1 MKGASVVAAGAV
13 SAHGLGRAAYAVAPV
28 GAPAVSAIRR
38 DPELAAAGLAR
49 PLCARAPAELG
60 IVHVPAPGDRA
71 TALLLAAL
79 AQVCAELDTV
89 RPGWRAL
96 RLGVALGTSSGGM
109 LTAERFF
116 AALERPDA
124 TPGELAALGR
134 GATYF
139 APLDDALRA
148 LGLAPRLRQQTLA
161 ACASS
166 TVALGLGLRWLA
178 RGACDLVLAGGYD
191 AVSLFVAAGFEALR
205 ATTASAPQPFRLGRD
220 GMALGEGAAVLAL
233 VPASATEAG
242 AAFHVTGFGASCD
255 AVHITAPDREGR
267 GLARAARAALGD
279 AGLEAA
285 AVGLVSAHGTS
296 TPYNDAMEARVV
308 AELFAPPAGPPVVH
322 PFKAEIGHTLGAAG
336 ALETLAAGEAL
347 GLGIAPAAAGD
358 APQDPEA
365 PVRQLAVSE
374 ACELGAALKL
384 SAAFGGVCAALVLES
399 ARARAQPPGGVP
411 ARVRAVR
418 PVYVG
423 AHVVVGGVE
432 RPALAA
438 ALGWPLDRVA
448 RVDELG
454 QLGLAAGV
462 ALVAAL
468 GGPEALAGAG
478 VVAGQALG
486 PLDVNARFAA
496 RIAAKGPRGADPRL
510 FPATSPNAVAGHV
523 AIAWGLTGP
532 SFAVGAGL
540 DAGLE
545 ALLAAAELVAAG
557 DADRMVVVA
566 ADEAGPTS
574 RRWVEVVA
582 PGRTLARGAVALLL
596 TSERSEGARLVDLD
610 ADPSLGAPTGCIGHL
625 GLEAWLRERRMSD
638 SDWA

>member
-1 MKGASVVAAGAV
+1 MRGASVVAAGAV
-13 SAHGLGRAAYAVAPV
+13 SAHGVGRAAYASAPG
-28 GAPAVSAIRR
+28 GAPAASAIRR

-49 PLCARAPAELG
+49 PMCARAPAELG
-60 IVHVPAPGDRA
+60 VVHLTAPRDRA
-71 TALLLAAL
+71 TALLQAARE
-79 AQVCAELDTV
+79 QVCAELDAV
-89 RPGWRAL
+89 RPGWREL
-96 RLGVALGTSSGGM
+96 RLGIALGTSSGGM

-116 AALERPDA
+116 AALERPDVS
-124 TPGELAALGR
+124 PEELAALGR

-148 LGLAPRLRQQTLA
+148 LGLAPRLRQQPLA

-233 VPASATEAG
+233 VPASAAG
-242 AAFHVTGFGASCD
+242 AGASFHVTGFGASCD

-308 AELFAPPAGPPVVH
+308 AELFAPPASPPVVH

-336 ALETLAAGEAL
+336 ALETVAAGEAL
-347 GLGIAPAAAGD
+347 RLGVAPAAAGD
-358 APQDPEA
+358 APPDPEA
-365 PVRQLAVSE
+365 AVRQLAVSE
-374 ACELGAALKL
+374 VCELGAALKL
-384 SAAFGGVCAALVLES
+384 SAAFGGVCAALVLEAVGAPARDRISPPAS
-399 ARARAQPPGGVP
+399 ARRTL
-411 ARVRAVR
+411 RN
-418 PVYVG
+418 VYAG
-423 AHVVVGGVE
+423 AHAVVGGVE

-496 RIAAKGPRGADPRL
+496 RLAQKGPRGADPRL

-545 ALLAAAELVAAG
+545 ALLAAAEFVAAG
-557 DADRMVVVA
+557 DAERMVVVA
-566 ADEAGPTS
+566 ADEAGPVS
-574 RRWVEVVA
+574 RRWVEAVA

-596 TSERSEGARLVDLD
+596 ECEPREGARLVELD
-610 ADPSLGAPTGCIGHL
+610 AGPSLGTAQGGIGHL
-625 GLEAWLRERRMSD
+625 GLRAWL
-638 SDWA
+638 AAGG